1 MAQQYLGYRLGLPA
15 WNFPGWKDRYFTA
28 TPSQLGSYARVFNS
42 VEGNTTF
49 YGIPDFATVDRWRG
63 DVAGTDFKFCF
74 KIPRTVTHER
84 IPNWPDLKQFLDA
97 VARLGDCLGPFLV
110 QLPAQ
115 IGPRQLFFIERLFSR
130 LPAQFRYVLELRHLD
145 FFAQPQ
151 LIEPL
156 LEKYRAGLVMF
167 DSRPL
172 YRGDRNHPE
181 VLAGKHKKP
190 DVPVVAKVYN
200 RLAFVRLI
208 LHPDPRYNSVFVGQW
223 LDRVKQYLAAG
234 DEVYFMV
241 HCPNN
246 LHCPAYAEEFHNQL
260 IGHAGNPALKPLPAW
275 PIPQQETLF

>member
-115 IGPRQLFFIERLFSR
+115 IGPRQLFFI
-130 LPAQFRYVLELRHLD
+130 
-145 FFAQPQ
+145 
-151 LIEPL
+151 
-156 LEKYRAGLVMF
+156 
-167 DSRPL
+167 
-172 YRGDRNHPE
+172 
-181 VLAGKHKKP
+181 
-190 DVPVVAKVYN
+190 
-200 RLAFVRLI
+200 
-208 LHPDPRYNSVFVGQW
+208 
-223 LDRVKQYLAAG
+223 
-234 DEVYFMV
+234 
-241 HCPNN
+241 
-246 LHCPAYAEEFHNQL
+246 
-260 IGHAGNPALKPLPAW
+260 
-275 PIPQQETLF
+275 